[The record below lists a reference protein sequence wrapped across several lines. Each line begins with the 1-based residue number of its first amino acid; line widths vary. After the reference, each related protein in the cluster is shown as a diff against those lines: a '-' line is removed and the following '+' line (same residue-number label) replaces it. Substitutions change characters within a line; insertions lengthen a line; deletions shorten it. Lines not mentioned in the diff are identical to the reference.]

1 VEFAK
6 YQGLGNDFVIMDG
19 RSGPPVD
26 PDGTQVR
33 WLCDRRLGIGADGVI
48 LALPPQQG
56 GDLRMRI
63 FNGDGS
69 EPEMCGNGIRCLA
82 RFVAD
87 QQQGT
92 CPATLA
98 IETMA
103 GLMGTTL
110 QDHGQVTVDMGEP
123 RLEPAAIPTTLG
135 IGAQQVVAER
145 LLVAGQVLEVT
156 AVSMGNPHVV
166 IPVADV
172 DRVDLEQLG
181 LALETHPAFP
191 NRTNVHF
198 LQVLGDQQLRLRT
211 WERGVGVTMACG
223 TGACAALVAAHLLGL
238 SQRKARVVLP
248 GGPLTIDWRNDRHVF
263 MTGPA
268 RRTFMGHVTLD
279 SLAAAAATESLVSPP
294 AGPLGDQATED
305 VSSED
310 APPSTD
316 TEAAAYAQA
325 MSFLANTS
333 LDDMLKLAANSLPQ
347 RTQRRG
353 GPPIPPPGE
362 PMSDRDRRGHLDG
375 AGGSVLQGGPA

>member
-1 VEFAK
+1 MEFAK
-6 YQGLGNDFVIMDG
+6 YQGLGNDFVIVDG
-19 RSGPPVD
+19 RSGPAMD
-26 PDGTQVR
+26 PNATHMRQ
-33 WLCDRRLGIGADGVI
+33 LCDRRLGIGADGVI

-56 GDLRMRI
+56 GHLRMRI

-87 QQQGT
+87 QDQGI
-92 CPATLA
+92 CPDTLT

-103 GLMGTTL
+103 GPMHTSL
-110 QDHGQVTVDMGEP
+110 QGLGQVTVDMGEP
-123 RLEPAAIPTTLG
+123 HLEPAAIPTTLG
-135 IGAQQVVAER
+135 VGARQVVAER

-156 AVSMGNPHVV
+156 AVSMGNPHAV

-172 DRVDLEQLG
+172 DQVDLEQLG
-181 LALETHPAFP
+181 PALETHPAFP

-211 WERGVGVTMACG
+211 WERGVGPTMACG

-238 SQRKARVVLP
+238 SQRKAQVSLP
-248 GGPLTIDWRNDRHVF
+248 GGALTIDWHDDNHVF

-268 RRTFMGHVTLD
+268 QRTFAGHVVLD
-279 SLAAAAATESLVSPP
+279 QLEAAAATASPNQDRTAAP
-294 AGPLGDQATED
+294 AARTIP
-305 VSSED
+305 D
-310 APPSTD
+310 APQAHVPGVQPAAD
-316 TEAAAYAQA
+316 GAAAEAEAAAYAQT

-333 LDDMLKLAANSLPQ
+333 LDKMLELAANSLAE

-353 GPPIPPPGE
+353 GPPVPPPGE
-362 PMSDRDRRGHLDG
+362 PVPDWDHRGH
-375 AGGSVLQGGPA
+375 

>member
-1 VEFAK
+1 MEFAK

-19 RSGPPVD
+19 RSGPPMD
-26 PDGTQVR
+26 PNGTQVR
-33 WLCDRRLGIGADGVI
+33 QLCDRRLGIGADGVI

-87 QQQGT
+87 QQQGA

-103 GLMGTTL
+103 GLMRTTL
-110 QDHGQVTVDMGEP
+110 QDRGEVTVDMGEP

-135 IGAQQVVAER
+135 IGSRQVVAER

-166 IPVADV
+166 IPVGDV
-172 DRVDLEQLG
+172 DQVDLEQLG
-181 LALETHPAFP
+181 PALETHPAFP
-191 NRTNVHF
+191 NRTNVHV
-198 LQVLGDQQLRLRT
+198 LQVLGDRQLRLRT
-211 WERGVGVTMACG
+211 WERGVGATMACG
-223 TGACAALVAAHLLGL
+223 TGACAALVAARLLGL
-238 SQRKARVVLP
+238 SQRKAQVVLP
-248 GGPLTIDWRNDRHVF
+248 GGPLTIDWRDDRRVF

-268 RRTFMGHVTLD
+268 QRTFTGHVALD
-279 SLAAAAATESLVSPP
+279 SLAAPAATESPTSPP
-294 AGPLGDQATED
+294 ARPLVDQATED
-305 VSSED
+305 APSED
-310 APPSTD
+310 APSTD

-333 LDDMLKLAANSLPQ
+333 LDEMLKLAANSLPQ

-353 GPPIPPPGE
+353 GPPIPPSAE
-362 PMSDRDRRGHLDG
+362 TMSDRDRRGH
-375 AGGSVLQGGPA
+375 

>member
-1 VEFAK
+1 MEFAK

-19 RSGPPVD
+19 RSGPPMA

-33 WLCDRRLGIGADGVI
+33 RLCDRRLGIGADGVI

-87 QQQGT
+87 QQQGA
-92 CPATLA
+92 CPANLA

-103 GLMGTTL
+103 GLMGATL
-110 QDHGQVTVDMGEP
+110 QDHDQVTVDMGEP
-123 RLEPAAIPTTLG
+123 RLESAAIPTTLG
-135 IGAQQVVAER
+135 MGARQVVAER

-172 DRVDLEQLG
+172 DQVDLEQLG
-181 LALETHPAFP
+181 PALETHPAFP
-191 NRTNVHF
+191 NRTNAHF
-198 LQVLGDQQLRLRT
+198 LQVLSDQQLRLRT

-248 GGPLTIDWRNDRHVF
+248 GGPLTIDWRDDRHVF

-268 RRTFMGHVTLD
+268 RRIFTGHVALD
-279 SLAAAAATESLVSPP
+279 SLAAAAATEPPASPP
-294 AGPLGDQATED
+294 ADSPGDQATED
-305 VSSED
+305 
-310 APPSTD
+310 APSTD

-362 PMSDRDRRGHLDG
+362 PIPDRDRCGN
-375 AGGSVLQGGPA
+375 

>member
-1 VEFAK
+1 
-6 YQGLGNDFVIMDG
+6 MD
-19 RSGPPVD
+19 PKAA
-26 PDGTQVR
+26 QVR
-33 WLCDRRLGIGADGVI
+33 QICDRRLGIGADGVI
-48 LALPPQQG
+48 LALPPREG

-92 CPATLA
+92 CPDNLT

-103 GLMGTTL
+103 GPMRTTL
-110 QDHGQVTVDMGEP
+110 QDQGQVTVDMGEP
-123 RLEPAAIPTTLG
+123 RLKPTAIPTTLG

-156 AVSMGNPHVV
+156 AVSMGNPHAV

-172 DRVDLEQLG
+172 DKVDLEQLG
-181 LALETHPAFP
+181 PALETHPAFP

-198 LQVLGDQQLRLRT
+198 LQALGDQQHRLKT
-211 WERGVGVTMACG
+211 WERGVGPTMACG

-238 SQRKARVVLP
+238 SQRKAQIHLP
-248 GGPLTIDWRNDRHVF
+248 GGSLTIDWHNNNHIF

-268 RRTFMGHVTLD
+268 QRTFVGRVALD
-279 SLAAAAATESLVSPP
+279 QLEPAAATDTPANPPTSSPASSP
-294 AGPLGDQATED
+294 ADQPTED
-305 VSSED
+305 GAS
-310 APPSTD
+310 
-316 TEAAAYAQA
+316 TEAEAYAQT

-333 LDDMLKLAANSLPQ
+333 LDEMLKLATNSLAQ

-353 GPPIPPPGE
+353 GLPITSPGE
-362 PMSDRDRRGHLDG
+362 PMPDWDHRGH
-375 AGGSVLQGGPA
+375 

>member
-1 VEFAK
+1 ME
-6 YQGLGNDFVIMDG
+6 
-19 RSGPPVD
+19 
-26 PDGTQVR
+26 PDATQVKQ
-33 WLCDRRLGIGADGVI
+33 LCDRRLGIGADGVI
-48 LALPPQQG
+48 LALPQQQG

-92 CPATLA
+92 CAATLA

-103 GLMGTTL
+103 GLMHTTL

-123 RLEPAAIPTTLG
+123 RLEPTAIPTTLG
-135 IGAQQVVAER
+135 IGARQVVAER

-156 AVSMGNPHVV
+156 AVSMGNPHAV

-172 DRVDLEQLG
+172 DQVDLEQLG
-181 LALETHPAFP
+181 PALETHPAFP
-191 NRTNVHF
+191 NRTNVHV
-198 LQVLGDQQLRLRT
+198 LQVLSDQQLRLRT
-211 WERGVGVTMACG
+211 WERGVGTTMACG

-238 SQRKARVVLP
+238 SQRKAQVILP
-248 GGPLTIDWRNDRHVF
+248 GGPLTIDWRDDHHVF
-263 MTGPA
+263 MAGPA
-268 RRTFMGHVTLD
+268 QRTFIGHVALD
-279 SLAAAAATESLVSPP
+279 SLAAAAATESPAVPP
-294 AGPLGDQATED
+294 VGPLGDQATEG
-305 VSSED
+305 D
-310 APPSTD
+310 ASTD
-316 TEAAAYAQA
+316 AQAAAYAQA

-333 LDDMLKLAANSLPQ
+333 LDEMLKLAANSLPQ

-362 PMSDRDRRGHLDG
+362 PMPDRDRRGH
-375 AGGSVLQGGPA
+375 